1 MEKLGLNKDRLRLAW
16 VSAAEGAQ
24 FARVVQEMESGLRK
38 LTPKQVQQ
46 DAEKLAQFLTKKS
59 AHGRHQNLEAFSQG
73 RSVRVLSMRPL
84 HRLLSSQGGSPG
96 FRSTG
101 NHPQMSQSG
110 P

>member
-24 FARVVQEMESGLRK
+24 FARVVQEMESGLKK

-59 AHGRHQNLEAFSQG
+59 DA
-73 RSVRVLSMRPL
+73 
-84 HRLLSSQGGSPG
+84 
-96 FRSTG
+96 T
-101 NHPQMSQSG
+101 
-110 P
+110 